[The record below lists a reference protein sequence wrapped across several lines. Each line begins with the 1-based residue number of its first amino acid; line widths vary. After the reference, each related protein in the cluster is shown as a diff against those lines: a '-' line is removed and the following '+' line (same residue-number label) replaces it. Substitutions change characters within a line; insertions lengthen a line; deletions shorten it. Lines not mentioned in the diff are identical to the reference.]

1 MKYVRAESHD
11 KRLANPLLGRRIDPS
26 CSVEILLSDEKDV
39 ADCKGLRRSP
49 LVESLRSFVF
59 ENSSTREVRLYESSF
74 IRDIST
80 ITRLS

>member
-1 MKYVRAESHD
+1 MKYVRTESHD

-26 CSVEILLSDEKDV
+26 CSAEILLSDDENV

-49 LVESLRSFVF
+49 LVESLRSSVF
-59 ENSSTREVRLYESSF
+59 ENSSAREVRLYGSSF

-80 ITRLS
+80 VTRLS